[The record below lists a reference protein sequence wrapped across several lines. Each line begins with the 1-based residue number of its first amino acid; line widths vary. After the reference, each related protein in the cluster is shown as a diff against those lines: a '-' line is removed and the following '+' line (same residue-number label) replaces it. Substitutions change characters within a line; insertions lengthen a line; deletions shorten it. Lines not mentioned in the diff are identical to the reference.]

1 MGITVPTSS
10 GPWDIYD
17 MLYTVPG
24 MLQILDK
31 CYLVRRVIVI
41 LAALETINH
50 KNHVEVREDRQ
61 MEEATP
67 VGTDGETKQEL
78 FLTSLE
84 EYMHNK
90 SLITKVAC

>member
-1 MGITVPTSS
+1 M
-10 GPWDIYD
+10 
-17 MLYTVPG
+17 PG

-31 CYLVRRVIVI
+31 CYLVRRVRVI

-50 KNHVEVREDRQ
+50 KNHVEGEDRQ
-61 MEEATP
+61 MEEATH
-67 VGTDGETKQEL
+67 VGIDGETIQEL

-90 SLITKVAC
+90 SLITKVGC

>member
-10 GPWDIYD
+10 GPWDIYNV
-17 MLYTVPG
+17 LHTVPG

-41 LAALETINH
+41 LAALETVNH
-50 KNHVEVREDRQ
+50 KNHVEEEDRQ

-67 VGTDGETKQEL
+67 VGIDGETKQEL

-90 SLITKVAC
+90 SLITKVGC

>member
-1 MGITVPTSS
+1 MAAVETV
-10 GPWDIYD
+10 
-17 MLYTVPG
+17 
-24 MLQILDK
+24 
-31 CYLVRRVIVI
+31 
-41 LAALETINH
+41 NH
-50 KNHVEVREDRQ
+50 KNHVEREDRQ

-90 SLITKVAC
+90 SLITEVGC